1 MPKYTIKALQLDI
14 SVETAIIIK
23 SSPETIFI

>member
-1 MPKYTIKALQLDI
+1 MQKYAIKALQLDI

-23 SSPETIFI
+23 SSPAIIFM